1 MRIFDTLSRGKV
13 ELVPRTPGAL
23 GIYVCGPTV
32 YDLSHIG
39 HARCYVGF
47 DVIVRH
53 LRARGFAVTFVRNL
67 TDVDDKIIKRANERG
82 EEPRALSERM
92 TAEFHR
98 DMDALGCARP
108 DVEPKVTEHIPDII
122 ALIARLLD
130 GGMAY
135 QAAGDVYYDTERF
148 VEYGRLSGQPLD
160 ELLAGAR
167 VEVDARKRSPLD
179 FALWKAAK
187 PGEPR
192 WDSPFGPGRPGW
204 HIECSAMSARY
215 LGESFDLHGG
225 GKDLV
230 FPHHQNEIAQ
240 SQGAFG
246 LGTFAKYWLHN
257 GFVNF
262 NQEKMSKSLGN
273 FFTIRQVLEHVDPEA
288 LRLFLLTV
296 HYRSP
301 INFEV
306 TERDGKPRFPG
317 LEEAWG
323 RLDYLYRTVE
333 RLGDTLAVGKP
344 ADAGAVAPGV
354 DTWYG
359 EFLAALDDDF
369 NTALGL
375 AHLYGAATLA
385 NKLLDDP
392 KSAAK
397 DVRRRSLERLQEE
410 LRVAVGTLG
419 ILQRPPAEFL
429 ARRRQQLC
437 ALRGIDA
444 DDVERQLAARAAARA
459 AKEFARAD
467 EIRTALAA
475 RGVDLMDTPR
485 GTTWRVAD

>member
-13 ELVPRTPGAL
+13 ELVPRTPGRL

-39 HARCYVGF
+39 HARCYVAF

-67 TDVDDKIIKRANERG
+67 TDVDDKIIRRANERG
-82 EEPRALSERM
+82 EDPRVLSERFS
-92 TAEFHR
+92 AEFHR
-98 DMDALGCARP
+98 DMATLGNAAP
-108 DVEPKVTEHIPDII
+108 DVEPKVTEHMPEII
-122 ALIARLLD
+122 AFIARLVQQ
-130 GGMAY
+130 GAAY
-135 QAAGDVYYDTERF
+135 PAEGDVYYDVEKF

-160 ELLAGAR
+160 ELLSGAR
-167 VEVDARKRSPLD
+167 VEVDERKRSPLD

-187 PGEPR
+187 PGEPS
-192 WDSPFGPGRPGW
+192 WESPFGPGRPGW
-204 HIECSAMSARY
+204 HIECSAMSLRY

-273 FFTIRQVLEHVDPEA
+273 FFTIRQVLEHVEAEA

-317 LEEAWG
+317 VEEAWG
-323 RLDYLYRTVE
+323 RLDYLYRTIE
-333 RLGDTLAVGKP
+333 RLADALAVGKP
-344 ADAGAVAPGV
+344 GGEGAVVPEAG
-354 DTWYG
+354 TWYA
-359 EFLAALDDDF
+359 ELLAALDDDF
-369 NTALGL
+369 NTALAL
-375 AHLYGAATLA
+375 ASLYAAATLA

-397 DVRRRSLERLQEE
+397 DVRRRSLERLQQE
-410 LRVAVGTLG
+410 LAAAAGTLG
-419 ILQRPPAEFL
+419 ILQQPPRAFL
-429 ARRRQQLC
+429 ERRRSRLC
-437 ALRGIDA
+437 ELRGIDGA
-444 DDVERQLAARAAARA
+444 EVERQLQERTGARA
-459 AKEFARAD
+459 AKDFARAD
-467 EIRTALAA
+467 EIRAGLTA
-475 RGVDLMDTPR
+475 RGIEIMDTPR
-485 GTTWRVAD
+485 GTAWRIAD

>member
-13 ELVPRTPGAL
+13 ELVPRTPGEL

-39 HARCYVGF
+39 HARCYVAF

-53 LRARGFAVTFVRNL
+53 LRARGFKVTFVRNL
-67 TDVDDKIIKRANERG
+67 TDVDDKIIRRAAERG
-82 EEPRALSERM
+82 EDPFELSARFA
-92 TAEFHR
+92 AEFHR
-98 DMDALGCARP
+98 DMEVLGNAPP
-108 DVEPKVTEHIPDII
+108 DVEPKVTEHIPEII
-122 ALIARLLD
+122 ALIQRLIER
-130 GGMAY
+130 GMAY
-135 QAAGDVYYDTERF
+135 RADGDVYYDTEKF
-148 VEYGRLSGQPLD
+148 AEYGRLSGQPLD
-160 ELLAGAR
+160 ELKAGAR
-167 VEVDARKRSPLD
+167 VEVDERKHSPLD

-187 PGEPR
+187 PGEPT

-246 LGTFAKYWLHN
+246 PGTFAKYWLHN

-262 NQEKMSKSLGN
+262 NAEKMSKSLGN
-273 FFTIRQVLEHVDPEA
+273 FFTIRQVLEHVEAEA

-306 TERDGKPRFPG
+306 TERDGQPRFPG

-323 RLDYLYRTVE
+323 QLDYLYRTLE
-333 RLGDTLAVGKP
+333 RLADALAVGKP
-344 ADAGAVAPGV
+344 AGEGAVVETA

-359 EFLAALDDDF
+359 EFVAALDDDF
-369 NTALGL
+369 NTAAAL
-375 AHLYGAATLA
+375 AQLYAAATLA

-397 DVRRRSLERLQEE
+397 DVRRRSLERLRRD
-410 LRVAVGTLG
+410 LAAAAATFG
-419 ILQRPPAEFL
+419 ILQQPPREFL
-429 ARRRQQLC
+429 ERRRSRLC
-437 ALRGIDA
+437 ELRGIDA
-444 DDVERQLAARAAARA
+444 AEVERALADRTAARG
-459 AKEFARAD
+459 AKDFAQAD
-467 EIRTALAA
+467 EIRAGLTA
-475 RGVDLMDTPR
+475 RGIEIMDTPR
-485 GTTWRVAD
+485 GTVWRITD